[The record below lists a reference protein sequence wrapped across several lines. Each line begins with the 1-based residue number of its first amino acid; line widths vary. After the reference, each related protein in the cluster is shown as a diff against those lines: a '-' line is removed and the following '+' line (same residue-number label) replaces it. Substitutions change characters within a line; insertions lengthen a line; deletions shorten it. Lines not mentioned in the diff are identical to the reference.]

1 MSEVSAVVA
10 ILGLAVITLVTRAFF
25 LWPDRE
31 LPMPGWL
38 KRALRFAPLAA
49 LVAIVVPEVVLE
61 QGQFLATFASARL
74 LGTLS
79 AVGYFVWRRGMLG
92 TLVAGLL
99 VYLPLHVVWG
109 W

>member
-1 MSEVSAVVA
+1 MSEGSSIVA
-10 ILGLAVITLVTRAFF
+10 ILGLAVITLITRAFF
-25 LWPDRE
+25 LWPRQE

-38 KRALRFAPLAA
+38 RRALRFAPLAA
-49 LVAIVVPEVVLE
+49 LVAIVVPEVVLD
-61 QGQFLATFASARL
+61 QGQLLATLASARL

-92 TLVAGLL
+92 TLITGLL
-99 VYLPLHVVWG
+99 VYLPLHVILG